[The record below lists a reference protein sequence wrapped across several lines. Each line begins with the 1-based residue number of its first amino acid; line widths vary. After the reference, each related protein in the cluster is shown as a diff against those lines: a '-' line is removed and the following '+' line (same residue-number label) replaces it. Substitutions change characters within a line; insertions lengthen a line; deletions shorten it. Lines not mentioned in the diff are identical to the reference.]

1 MTWGWRACGEET
13 DLKARN
19 WAFLFITTLAVGAVS
34 GLLFGFGAYV
44 LQTGEEVVGREL
56 LISIVGYVGAGLMFS
71 LMSQMGLFAYFF
83 FQAIM
88 LGILKRQWLWQTFQA
103 LLVVLVLV
111 DLVWLR
117 AAAGG
122 GPWLQ
127 YVPLPL
133 GLLACALLVAL
144 VKSRL
149 TDGNAFIPTLFIM
162 IVLTTIEW
170 LPALLTGNRLS
181 MWVMIV
187 PLFCCNAWQVL
198 ILHRLVEDKKN
209 PPTSRK
215 KKWATA

>member
-1 MTWGWRACGEET
+1 M
-13 DLKARN
+13 KARN
-19 WAFLFITTLAVGAVS
+19 WAFLFVTTLAVGAVS
-34 GLLFGFGAYV
+34 GLLFGFGTYV

-56 LISIVGYVGAGLMFS
+56 WLSIVGYVGAGLMFS

-83 FQAIM
+83 FQALM
-88 LGILKRQWLWQTFQA
+88 LGVLKRNWLWQTFQG
-103 LLVVLVLV
+103 LVVLLVLV

-122 GPWLQ
+122 GHWFQ

-133 GLLACALLVAL
+133 ALLAVGLLVAV

-149 TDGNAFIPTLFIM
+149 TDRHAFIPTLFVM
-162 IVLTTIEW
+162 IVLTTLEW
-170 LPALLTGNRLS
+170 LPALLTGNLLS

-187 PLFCCNAWQVL
+187 PLLCCNAWQVL
-198 ILHRLVEDKKN
+198 ILHRLVDEGKKT
-209 PPTSRK
+209 PSPRK